1 MNQTLAN
8 STSRFF
14 RFCVVGASGVGVN
27 LGVLMLAKNLGAHPF
42 MASVIAIE
50 LSICS
55 NFLANDMWTF
65 SDRRSASA
73 FWHRW
78 LQFQLVSLIGAG
90 VQFCVFV
97 LTYFL
102 WSFIDQSL
110 PIGGDTDNWFE
121 RLASFAKS
129 PPDLGLGMYV
139 SQLLGIGVAT
149 GWNFFVNLTWT
160 WRKSEGR

>member
-1 MNQTLAN
+1 M
-8 STSRFF
+8 
-14 RFCVVGASGVGVN
+14 
-27 LGVLMLAKNLGAHPF
+27 
-42 MASVIAIE
+42 
-50 LSICS
+50 
-55 NFLANDMWTF
+55 
-65 SDRRSASA
+65 SA
-73 FWHRW
+73 FWQRW

-110 PIGGDTDNWFE
+110 PIGVNSDNWFE
-121 RLASFAKS
+121 RLANFAKS
-129 PPDLGLGMYV
+129 PPDLGFGMYV

-160 WRKSEGR
+160 WRQSDGR